1 MDKSFYNRYNHIE
14 NTDPAKSSSTL
25 VGNWVEERAW
35 SNAGQEA
42 NIAGWKEG
50 DRYTRNGTRPDA
62 RDTNYLLTDK
72 AVQYKFETS
81 NQSYGSETPSNQST
95 KGVREAA
102 MDAVLRQQATHYG
115 QGTPGAVE
123 WKSTAHESFR
133 GPEGFQERSSYAEG
147 IDSDRARELSGDPIT
162 VYSTDSVQYYHTSR
176 SAPNSNAKDTSFTK
190 PIPEWIKP
198 TDQ

>member
-102 MDAVLRQQATHYG
+102 MDAVLRQQATYVPQCIINKSISIIHPTMMAITSFDSSSVLFSHYG

-133 GPEGFQERSSYAEG
+133 GPEGFQGFLSLAQVLQSSLFHLLGRQE
-147 IDSDRARELSGDPIT
+147 
-162 VYSTDSVQYYHTSR
+162 
-176 SAPNSNAKDTSFTK
+176 F
-190 PIPEWIKP
+190 
-198 TDQ
+198 